1 MENHSIAISVID
13 FLRKNE
19 DKVRPALYSIHIFSL
34 AFFATINLSRLLN
47 LQWISVL
54 LFLSDIGIA
63 VAFLAVI
70 RERYPYPPGVSGN
83 PSPWRN
89 TYVNHLPSTILVFAI
104 PMFLFYPEH
113 PAVRGYAGYLV
124 LLSYVGGMLCVRWVA
139 LMPDRTFQVVCSKI
153 ENNETLLVGFLVLIY
168 ISSLFTIARLKYVHF
183 GGFTTDD
190 ACFYKFFLNISQGLF
205 NGEVY
210 GGTPMLGWHIDF
222 LIYPFALLFSLW
234 PSYDT
239 FLFIKVGI
247 LGVSGIPL
255 YLIIRDDHN
264 KLCAMLVVA
273 SYLSFYQIAGAS
285 IWDFHEVVLAP
296 FFLLFTFYFFKYRR
310 FTLFIVCMILSLMIK
325 ENISIIIFIFF
336 LLGLMEKR
344 DWKWVIPPLITS
356 CLWLLLCMKILL
368 PYFGADYHIHGNV
381 SRRLL
386 GYVKQPLT
394 VLNVIIK
401 PRIVAQVYTF
411 FQSFLYV
418 LPFFAREVIF
428 VIPWFLVG
436 LVMGGNEQIRTW
448 HYLTIIGFAFIAL
461 SSSLAKIARIMRNER
476 VTLYIAT
483 AILFLNLS
491 SSFYWFRVDEILPS
505 PYVDAQRMA
514 IAMIPKKATVC
525 APESMLVYLQ
535 DRRKVYNEVSMGQGI
550 TGDVD
555 FIIFDSHIS
564 KYYLEWKDRDV
575 TPRFIRELRK
585 LAPLRKHYLDY
596 EFHWEKDGIFVY
608 KNVGFESSV

>member
-1 MENHSIAISVID
+1 MENLSIAICVID

-19 DKVRPALYSIHIFSL
+19 DKVRSALYSIHIFSL
-34 AFFATINLSRLLN
+34 AFFVTINLSRLLD
-47 LQWISVL
+47 LHLISVL
-54 LFLSDIGIA
+54 LFLSGIVIS
-63 VAFLAVI
+63 VAFLVVI
-70 RERYPYPPGVSGN
+70 RERDPYPPSVSRER
-83 PSPWRN
+83 SPWGG
-89 TYVNHLPSTILVFAI
+89 TYVYHLPSSILVFAI
-104 PMFLFYPEH
+104 PMFLFYPDH

-124 LLSYVGGMLCVRWVA
+124 LLSYVGGMLCVKWIA
-139 LMPDRTFQVVCSKI
+139 LMPEGTFQAILARVGRNGAVFVGG
-153 ENNETLLVGFLVLIY
+153 LVFIY
-168 ISSLFTIARLKYVHF
+168 ISSLFAIARLKYVHF

-205 NGEVY
+205 HGEVY
-210 GGTPMLGWHIDF
+210 GGTPMLGWHIDL

-234 PSYDT
+234 PSYET

-247 LGVSGIPL
+247 LGVSAIPL

-296 FFLLFTFYFFKYRR
+296 LFLLFTFYFFKYGK
-310 FTLFIVCMILSLMIK
+310 FTLFIVFMILSLMIK
-325 ENISIIIFIFF
+325 ENISIVVLSFF

-344 DWKWVIPPLITS
+344 SWKWVIPPLITS
-356 CLWLLLCMKILL
+356 CVWLFLCMKIFL

-386 GYVKQPLT
+386 GYLKHPLT

-401 PRIVAQVYTF
+401 SRIVAQVYTF

-418 LPFFAREVIF
+418 LPFFSREILF

-448 HYLTIIGFAFIAL
+448 HYLIIIGFVFIAL

-476 VTLYIAT
+476 VTVYIAT
-483 AILFLNLS
+483 VILFLNLS

-514 IAMIPKKATVC
+514 IDMIPKKATVC

-535 DRRKVYNEVSMGQGI
+535 DRRKVYNEVSMGHGI

-555 FIIFDSHIS
+555 FIIFDSHIN
-564 KYYLEWKDRDV
+564 KYYLEWKGRDV

-585 LAPLRKHYLDY
+585 LAPLRKGYLDY
-596 EFHWEKDGIFVY
+596 EFHWEKDGIFIY